1 MFPEWRVTPFFALG
15 TGQIHTV
22 PKATLVATTDRTDP
36 VAHVG
41 FGVRTYMTRRLIF
54 RAEYKTYVVFTTRND
69 NEEIREWKAGL
80 SFFF

>member
-1 MFPEWRVTPFFALG
+1 
-15 TGQIHTV
+15 
-22 PKATLVATTDRTDP
+22 
-36 VAHVG
+36 
-41 FGVRTYMTRRLIF
+41 MTRRLIF